1 MADIVNITIDEP
13 KKLNISASR
22 SQTYK
27 FDIRELDEVF
37 SDECK
42 LVWSYG
48 KTKASVMS
56 TKTVGDGLIKLG
68 NGGVYT
74 EFDLSSIRGCFDT
87 IYGEFDGYGEGD
99 RKLIIMINIDNS
111 AL

>member
-1 MADIVNITIDEP
+1 MFKSKNFQRV
-13 KKLNISASR
+13 LNYLNVR
-22 SQTYK
+22 GTW
-27 FDIRELDEVF
+27 V
-37 SDECK
+37 
-42 LVWSYG
+42 
-48 KTKASVMS
+48 KTAQS
-56 TKTVGDGLIKLG
+56 DGLIKLS

-74 EFDLSSIRGCFDT
+74 ERNLSNVRYCFDT

>member
-13 KKLNISASR
+13 KKLNLSASR

-37 SDECK
+37 SDDCK
-42 LVWSYG
+42 MVWSYA
-48 KTKASVMS
+48 KTKAS
-56 TKTVGDGLIKLG
+56 TFLTNTVGDGLIKLG
-68 NGGVYT
+68 NGGIYT
-74 EFDLSSIRGCFDT
+74 EINLSNVRDCFDA